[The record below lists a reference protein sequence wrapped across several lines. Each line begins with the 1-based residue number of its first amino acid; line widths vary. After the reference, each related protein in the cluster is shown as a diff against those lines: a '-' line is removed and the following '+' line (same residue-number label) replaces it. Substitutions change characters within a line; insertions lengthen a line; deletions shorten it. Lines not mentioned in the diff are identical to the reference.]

1 MEDGSDTLCVPPYHE
16 ILTPRLRLRTVY
28 VSDAEALL
36 PMLQQT
42 EVMRWMRN
50 GQALLSL
57 ATAERWVKDRALGAD
72 VFNFAIELTHDQ
84 GEGSREKPTIIG
96 IMGSFHWPRIGY
108 MINAGIELSSF
119 SFFVSHLLVKVS
131 NKRVDYGGK
140 GYATEALGALVPEL
154 FSRMPA
160 VSPFTQS
167 LGYDYIEALTDS
179 ENIASQKVLQKCGF
193 TFCETCSQNFEHP
206 VLGLR
211 DTAVYRIARPS
222 KTLEDLGLIPQGEP
236 GGDDFVPPIQ

>member
-1 MEDGSDTLCVPPYHE
+1 MDDGSGTLCVPPYHE

-42 EVMRWMRN
+42 EVMRWMGN
-50 GQALLSL
+50 GQALPSL

-72 VFNFAIELTHDQ
+72 VFNFAIELRHDQ
-84 GEGSREKPTIIG
+84 AEGSHKKPTIIG

-108 MINAGIELSSF
+108 MINA
-119 SFFVSHLLVKVS
+119 
-131 NKRVDYGGK
+131 DYGGK

-160 VSPFTQS
+160 VSPSTQC

-211 DTAVYRIARPS
+211 DTAVFRIARPS

>member
-72 VFNFAIELTHDQ
+72 VFNFAIELRHDQ

-108 MINAGIELSSF
+108 MINA
-119 SFFVSHLLVKVS
+119 
-131 NKRVDYGGK
+131 DYGGK

-211 DTAVYRIARPS
+211 DTAVYRIARPP
-222 KTLEDLGLIPQGEP
+222 KTLEDLGLVLPKEAGVNDPVEPQE
-236 GGDDFVPPIQ
+236 FVAPIQ

>member
-50 GQALLSL
+50 GQALPSL
-57 ATAERWVKDRALGAD
+57 ATAERWVKDRALGSD
-72 VFNFAIELTHDQ
+72 VFNFAIELRHDQ
-84 GEGSREKPTIIG
+84 AEGSRERPTIIG
-96 IMGSFHWPRIGY
+96 IMGSFHWPRTGY
-108 MINAGIELSSF
+108 MINA
-119 SFFVSHLLVKVS
+119 
-131 NKRVDYGGK
+131 DYGGK

-160 VSPFTQS
+160 VSSSTQC

-206 VLGLR
+206 LLGLR
-211 DTAVYRIARPS
+211 DTTVFRIARPS

>member
-1 MEDGSDTLCVPPYHE
+1 MDDGSDTLCVPPYHE

-42 EVMRWMRN
+42 IVMRWMRN
-50 GQALLSL
+50 GQALPSL
-57 ATAERWVKDRALGAD
+57 ATAERWIKDRALGAD
-72 VFNFAIELTHDQ
+72 VFNFAIELRHDQ
-84 GEGSREKPTIIG
+84 AKGTREKPTIIG

-108 MINAGIELSSF
+108 IINSGIKL
-119 SFFVSHLLVKVS
+119 
-131 NKRVDYGGK
+131 NKQVDYGGK
-140 GYATEALGALVPEL
+140 GYATEALGALIPEL

-160 VSPFTQS
+160 VSSGTQS
-167 LGYDYIEALTDS
+167 LGFDYIEALTDS
-179 ENIASQKVLQKCGF
+179 ENIASQKVLEKCGF

-206 VLGLR
+206 VLGIR

-222 KTLEDLGLIPQGEP
+222 NTLEDLDLVMQREAGVDDPDEAR
-236 GGDDFVPPIQ
+236 DFVPPIQ

>member
-1 MEDGSDTLCVPPYHE
+1 MDDGSDTLCVPPYHE

-50 GQALLSL
+50 GQALPSL
-57 ATAERWVKDRALGAD
+57 ATAERWIKDRALGAD
-72 VFNFAIELTHDQ
+72 VFNFAIELRHDPA
-84 GEGSREKPTIIG
+84 EGTREKPTIIG

-108 MINAGIELSSF
+108 MINA
-119 SFFVSHLLVKVS
+119 
-131 NKRVDYGGK
+131 DYGGR
-140 GYATEALGALVPEL
+140 GYATEALAALIPEL

-160 VSPFTQS
+160 VSSATQS

-179 ENIASQKVLQKCGF
+179 ENIASQKVLEKCGF

-211 DTAVYRIARPS
+211 DTAVYRIARPQ
-222 KTLEDLGLIPQGEP
+222 KTLEDLGLVMQREAGVDDPDEAR
-236 GGDDFVPPIQ
+236 DFVPPIQ

>member
-1 MEDGSDTLCVPPYHE
+1 MDDGSDTLCVPPYHE

-50 GQALLSL
+50 GQALPSL
-57 ATAERWVKDRALGAD
+57 ATAERWIKDRALGAD
-72 VFNFAIELTHDQ
+72 VFNFAIELRHDPA
-84 GEGSREKPTIIG
+84 EGTGEKPTIIG

-108 MINAGIELSSF
+108 MINA
-119 SFFVSHLLVKVS
+119 
-131 NKRVDYGGK
+131 DYGGK
-140 GYATEALGALVPEL
+140 GYATEALGALIPEL

-160 VSPFTQS
+160 VSSASQS
-167 LGYDYIEALTDS
+167 LGCDYIEALTDT
-179 ENIASQKVLQKCGF
+179 ENIASQKVLEKCGF
-193 TFCETCSQNFEHP
+193 TLCETCPQNFEHP

-211 DTAVYRIARPS
+211 DTAVYRIARPP
-222 KTLEDLGLIPQGEP
+222 KTLEDLGLVMQRDAGVDDPVEAR
-236 GGDDFVPPIQ
+236 DFVPPIQ

>member
-72 VFNFAIELTHDQ
+72 VFNFAIELRHDQ

-108 MINAGIELSSF
+108 MINA
-119 SFFVSHLLVKVS
+119 
-131 NKRVDYGGK
+131 DYGGK

-222 KTLEDLGLIPQGEP
+222 KTLQDLGLIPQGEP

>member
-1 MEDGSDTLCVPPYHE
+1 MDDGSDTLCVPPYHE

-42 EVMRWMRN
+42 IVMRWMRN
-50 GQALLSL
+50 GQALPSL
-57 ATAERWVKDRALGAD
+57 ATAERWIKDRALGAD
-72 VFNFAIELTHDQ
+72 VFNFAIELRHDQ
-84 GEGSREKPTIIG
+84 AKGTREKPTIIG

-108 MINAGIELSSF
+108 IINS
-119 SFFVSHLLVKVS
+119 
-131 NKRVDYGGK
+131 DYGGK
-140 GYATEALGALVPEL
+140 GYATEALGALIPEL

-160 VSPFTQS
+160 VSSGTQS
-167 LGYDYIEALTDS
+167 LGFDYIEALTDS
-179 ENIASQKVLQKCGF
+179 ENIASQKVLEKCGF

-206 VLGLR
+206 VLGIR

-222 KTLEDLGLIPQGEP
+222 NTLEDLDLVMQREAGVDDPDEAR
-236 GGDDFVPPIQ
+236 DFVPPIQ